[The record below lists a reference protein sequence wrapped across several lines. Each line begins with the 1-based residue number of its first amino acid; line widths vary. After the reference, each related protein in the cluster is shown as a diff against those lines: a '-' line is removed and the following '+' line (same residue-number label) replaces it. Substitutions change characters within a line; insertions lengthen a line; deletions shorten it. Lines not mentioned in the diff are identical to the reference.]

1 MLFWGAIA
9 SAAAGI
15 LGGGGGGG
23 IIGDILGGVFGG
35 GSGGGIGG
43 WLGGLFENL
52 LGGLFGNRREE
63 AANQTVNQ
71 EFARQPTQ
79 ERATP
84 ERTTRQPAAPEG
96 EEETTI
102 AAPQEESSEEC
113 GCCCCDGSSPSP
125 SEEAPS
131 ESPSGGLEV
140 EGDVITTEGGYE
152 IEMMGPTEWKVTGP
166 DGSTTRIWGDPH
178 VDEGDRNAT
187 SESNGGWDFKDN
199 TTFVLG
205 DGTEIHVTTV
215 PRDNGTTVTGQ
226 LNIVNGDHAVEVTGV
241 DKGKGQIGEV
251 TTNGAEVS
259 HEYSGYQDVYQG
271 EQADDWTYNGREI
284 VGSTGKGEEFV
295 LDDEMEPGT
304 EAPETPEVPEVPA
317 VGGGTDDGTGDGLD
331 ASLFEP
337 MSLAFNIGDYSI
349 SFEIEENDQAQ
360 A

>member
-1 MLFWGAIA
+1 MLFLGAIG
-9 SAAAGI
+9 SAIGGI
-15 LGGGGGGG
+15 LGGGSIGG
-23 IIGDILGGVFGG
+23 IIGDIFGGIFGG
-35 GSGGGIGG
+35 GGGGGIGG

-52 LGGLFGNRREE
+52 LGGLFGNKREE
-63 AANQTVNQ
+63 AASSTVSQ
-71 EFARQPTQ
+71 EFAQRP
-79 ERATP
+79 AP
-84 ERTTRQPAAPEG
+84 ERSQPRGAEPRGTESRRESERTAES
-96 EEETTI
+96 ET
-102 AAPQEESSEEC
+102 ESSNEC
-113 GCCCCDGSSPSP
+113 CCSCCCDPEGSPE

-140 EGDVITTEGGYE
+140 DGDVITTEGGYE
-152 IEMMGPTEWKVTGP
+152 IEMMGSTEWKITGP

-251 TTNGAEVS
+251 TTDGAEIS
-259 HEYSGYQDVYQG
+259 HQYSGYQDVYQG

-295 LDDEMEPGT
+295 LDDEMAPGT
-304 EAPETPEVPEVPA
+304 EVREVPEGIPA
-317 VGGGTDDGTGDGLD
+317 VDDGTGDGLD

-337 MSLAFNIGDYSI
+337 MSLVFNIGDYSI
-349 SFEIEENDQAQ
+349 SFGIEENDQAQ